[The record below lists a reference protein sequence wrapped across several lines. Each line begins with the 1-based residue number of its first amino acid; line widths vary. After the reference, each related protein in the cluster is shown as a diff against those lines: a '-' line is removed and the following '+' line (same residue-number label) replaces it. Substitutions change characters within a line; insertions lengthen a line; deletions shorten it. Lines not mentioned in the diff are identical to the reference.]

1 MSSEQHVIV
10 GDAERVASK
19 KVDPVMK
26 SLLENVSLECGAEG
40 WSFITI
46 VMPDERIGDYPEVKR
61 YHKTKKDIEVRVQ
74 LPTYEFKDASRAQQ
88 VDFMLDALS
97 RSVDMMSDIKSLKLT
112 KNDAQTLK
120 GIVEKAR
127 LQLRIT

>member
-61 YHKTKKDIEVRVQ
+61 YHKTKKDI
-74 LPTYEFKDASRAQQ
+74 D
-88 VDFMLDALS
+88 
-97 RSVDMMSDIKSLKLT
+97 
-112 KNDAQTLK
+112 
-120 GIVEKAR
+120 
-127 LQLRIT
+127 